1 MARFGTLLPD
11 NDERRAMLPE
21 ALAGRLSYDT
31 YAQLPADGRRWEFL
45 DGEVHVTPAPSPA
58 HQFAVVRLSHALDTC
73 SPAFGE
79 SHVVLVSPVD
89 VILADDEIVQ
99 PDIVVARSGQLSPR
113 GIEGAPPLIAEV
125 LSPGRPSLDRDVK
138 ARRYAAHGVRR
149 YWIVDPLAK
158 SVECYE
164 LRDGGY
170 LLQGRAGRDDV
181 LTLSDLPGLAID
193 LARVWLP
200 A

>member
-1 MARFGTLLPD
+1 MP
-11 NDERRAMLPE
+11 PE
-21 ALAGRLSYDT
+21 VLAGRLSYET

-58 HQFAVVRLSHALDTC
+58 HQFTVVRLSHALDTC
-73 SPAFGE
+73 SAAFGDG
-79 SHVVLVSPVD
+79 HVVLVSPVD

-99 PDIVVARSGQLSPR
+99 PDIVVARAAQLSSR

-125 LSPGRPSLDRDVK
+125 LSPTRPGLDRDVK
-138 ARRYAAHGVRR
+138 ARRYAAHGVPR

-158 SVECYE
+158 SIECY
-164 LRDGGY
+164 D
-170 LLQGRAGRDDV
+170 LQGDGYALQGHAGRADV
-181 LTLSDLPGLAID
+181 LTLGGLPGLAID